1 MEDRASTR
9 LHANTA
15 EFEITALAEQPK
27 AAAAM
32 GERRIHW
39 RIPAL
44 MFAALVAGIGCAV
57 GHHFF
62 YSYWDGRTVPDESTQ
77 RWINRLGTAFA
88 FLVKTALS
96 LASGYAYIQCFW
108 LVVRKK
114 PFRLEGLDSLTSV
127 LHDLSAMLQVGLWIS
142 VPGLAFI
149 AIGTWL
155 LPLVAVITPGTL
167 TVSTQ
172 IVTSSMATT
181 PPQLDLD
188 GTRYAVTVGT
198 VTNVPVFDIQGPTS
212 ELMRTAISSASQQA
226 IMYIEPP
233 AVNATYT
240 LTFFGPSLQC
250 NIPAEEELAEFNR
263 QLNKTVDP
271 GVTGNGGPDG
281 YLGKN
286 HRMDYHLSYN
296 AWCPP
301 SESEWA
307 PTNRTFGHPTW
318 FTNDTS
324 PPQLIDEGNPEGQ
337 GRIYVFISPYQP
349 SSNSSYYYDSPQ
361 VLIECQM
368 RNASYA
374 VTIRNAGRAQKVA
387 IDSVEHLNAVR
398 TEVLGLPRSQ
408 GASVSSANT
417 TYTAIMWAFGALLN
431 GNAVT
436 TVAANQQPAY
446 TSTLVQ
452 TTALRPFIEQPAA
465 ADFSNATIKTI
476 LEGLFH
482 NITLSLLSSAAFQRN
497 ASTAEPIATQIQLAK
512 VVFVYRTSDLLLPYG
527 LSILFALAV
536 CVAGAVALDRNGAAY
551 NHDFSTL
558 LRTTRKPDLD
568 DLVGPAETTGCTPLD
583 RQLGRRRVIFDTGV
597 ESGVA
602 GFTSIL
608 SRSRSEAESE
618 GRLAVL
624 LASKHSLDKDLPKLP
639 GTAGE
644 PAAGSGTE
652 MSSAVSG
659 SSSDRGE
666 FVGPAA
672 TPFQVPV
679 RPPRR

>member
-1 MEDRASTR
+1 M
-9 LHANTA
+9 TA
-15 EFEITALAEQPK
+15 RVEQPK
-27 AAAAM
+27 PAAATAM

-39 RIPAL
+39 RVPAL
-44 MFAALVAGIGCAV
+44 MFGALVAGIGCAA
-57 GHHFF
+57 GHHCIN
-62 YSYWDGRTVPDESTQ
+62 SYWDGRPVPDESTQ

-96 LASGYAYIQCFW
+96 LASGYAYIQYFW
-108 LVVRKK
+108 LVVRKR

-142 VPGLAFI
+142 VPGLTLI

-212 ELMRTAISSASQQA
+212 ELMRTTISSASQQA

-233 AVNATYT
+233 AVNSTYQ
-240 LTFFGPSLQC
+240 LNFFGPSLQC
-250 NIPAEEELAEFNR
+250 NIPAEKELAEFNR
-263 QLNKTVDP
+263 QLNQTINP
-271 GVTGNGGPDG
+271 GIGGNGGPNG
-281 YLGKN
+281 YLGVN
-286 HRMDYHLSYN
+286 HRMNYHLSYN

-301 SESEWA
+301 KESEWA

-324 PPQLIDEGNPEGQ
+324 PPQLIDVGNPEGE
-337 GRIYVFISPYQP
+337 GRLYVLISPYQP
-349 SSNSSYYYDSPQ
+349 ASTSSYYYDNPQ
-361 VLIECQM
+361 VLMECQM

-374 VTIRNAGRAQKVA
+374 VTIRNAGREQNVT
-387 IDSVEHLNAVR
+387 IDRVEHLNTVR
-398 TEVLGLPRSQ
+398 TDVLGLPRSQ

-417 TYTAIMWAFGALLN
+417 AYTAIMWAFGALLN
-431 GNAVT
+431 GQAVI
-436 TVAANQQPAY
+436 TVQANQQPAY

-452 TTALRPFIEQPAA
+452 TTALRPYIEQPDA
-465 ADFSNATIKTI
+465 ADFTNATIKNI

-482 NITLSLLSSAAFQRN
+482 NITLSLLSSTAFQRN

-512 VVFVYRTSDLLLPYG
+512 VVFVYRTSDLLIPYG
-527 LSILFALAV
+527 LSILFAIAS
-536 CVAGAVALDRNGAAY
+536 CVVGSIALSRNGAAY
-551 NHDFSTL
+551 NHDFTTM

-568 DLVGPAETTGCTPLD
+568 DLVGAAETTGCTPLD
-583 RQLGRRRVIFDTGV
+583 SQLGRRMVIFDTGV

-602 GFTSIL
+602 GFTTIL
-608 SRSRSEAESE
+608 SSRSGDTDPE
-618 GRLAVL
+618 GKLAAL
-624 LASKHSLDKDLPKLP
+624 MAPKHSIDKDLPKLP
-639 GTAGE
+639 GMADE
-644 PAAGSGTE
+644 AP
-652 MSSAVSG
+652 VSG
-659 SSSDRGE
+659 YSTDRSE
-666 FVGPAA
+666 VVGVDA
-672 TPFQVPV
+672 TPPV
-679 RPPRR
+679 LWAPRQ